1 MTGTPHRVLITGAA
15 GRIGRALREGLRGV
29 YPVLRLTDNR
39 PLGEALPGE
48 EIVPADL
55 TNLDE
60 VLAAMQGVDAV
71 VHLGGIPDEDTYEHI
86 RSVNM
91 DGTQHVYEAARR
103 AGVRRVVFAS
113 SIHAVGFYSR
123 DPQNKVGPD
132 MPTRPDTFYGVSK
145 VFGEALGRLYW
156 DKHGIETAALRINS
170 FLERPNE
177 RRNLGTWLSYRDAVS
192 LVRACLDAPELG
204 FRILAGIS
212 GNTRAWM
219 TDEGWAEVGY
229 QPQDNAEAYAADIED
244 KHGDEADITER
255 RQGGAFVGREYT
267 GLAKEGA

>member
-1 MTGTPHRVLITGAA
+1 MTPHRLLITGAA
-15 GRIGRALREGLRGV
+15 GHIGSALREGLRGV

-39 PLGEALPGE
+39 PLGEARPGE
-48 EIVPADL
+48 EIMPADL
-55 TNLDE
+55 TDFGE
-60 VLAAMQGVDAV
+60 VLAVMQDVDAV
-71 VHLGGIPDEDTYEHI
+71 VHLGGIPNEDSYERI

-103 AGVRRVVFAS
+103 AGVKRVVFAS
-113 SIHAVGFYSR
+113 SIHAVGFYPR
-123 DPQNKVGPD
+123 DQVNKVGPE

-156 DKHGIETAALRINS
+156 DKHGIETAAIRINS
-170 FLERPNE
+170 FLERPQE
-177 RRNLGTWLSYRDAVS
+177 RRNLSTWLSPRDMLA
-192 LVRACLDAPELG
+192 LTRACLDVPELG

-229 QPQDNAEAYAADIED
+229 TPQDNAEDYAAEVGG
-244 KHGDEADITER
+244 KHGDEGDITEQ
-255 RQGGAFVGREYT
+255 RQGGVFVGKAYVR
-267 GLAKEGA
+267 LAGEEK